1 MSESISLLFPK
12 EGWKWIDLNQR
23 ATWVN
28 RSFFRANRIRWNN
41 CCFHHVFDSFTLVFP
56 LLCTRANRSRCSSLR
71 QYFLKS
77 NGSDL
82 LLENSE
88 SLFRSFAHIKRA
100 IRLKNQNQ
108 LPALTNTH
116 YKFTDHGKKRCNF
129 EYPFPSLLYYP
140 SSMYSLSTPPLNI
153 QW

>member
-1 MSESISLLFPK
+1 M
-12 EGWKWIDLNQR
+12 
-23 ATWVN
+23 N
-28 RSFFRANRIRWNN
+28 RSFFRANRIFALSFSKTSYPLAGIIR
-41 CCFHHVFDSFTLVFP
+41 CFHHVFDSFTLVFP
-56 LLCTRANRSRCSSLR
+56 LLCPRANRSRCSSLR

-100 IRLKNQNQ
+100 IRLKKQIQ

-153 QW
+153 Q